1 MSHSYLVE
9 CRTCVMDASS
19 SVVTGNNNLWQFNP
33 SYVYLVRLHG
43 AETIAENFPPIQ
55 NDVFLKAIRGED
67 VPYTP
72 VWIMRQAGRYLPEFR
87 ALRAENEFFR
97 VCRTPELACEITL
110 QPIRR
115 LPLDAAIIFSDI
127 LVVPQ
132 AMGLEVIMV
141 PGKGPVF
148 PSPLLT
154 PEEIDTRL
162 VKPDVKKELS
172 YVFQALT
179 LTRHRLEGKVPLI
192 GFSGAPWTLMSYMI
206 EGGGSKTFAK
216 SKKWLYQYPEA
227 SHKLLDMLSDIIIE
241 YLSLQIQAG
250 AQAVQVFDSWA
261 GELSLDVWDKFG
273 IPYLTKIGSQLRKL
287 HPDTPLILFAKGA
300 SHGMKLMSEMEYNV
314 LGVDWTANIREARAL
329 TRPKNICLQ
338 GNMDPAVLYADKSVI
353 RGEVERIL
361 DEFGLGLH
369 VANLGHGLHPEH
381 NPEHV
386 AAYIEAVHE
395 LSAAKRQ

>member
-1 MSHSYLVE
+1 M
-9 CRTCVMDASS
+9 T
-19 SVVTGNNNLWQFNP
+19 F
-33 SYVYLVRLHG
+33 
-43 AETIAENFPPIQ
+43 
-55 NDVFLKAIRGED
+55 FLRAIKGED

-72 VWIMRQAGRYLPEFR
+72 VWIMRQAGRYLPEFK

-132 AMGLEVIMV
+132 AMGLEVLMV
-141 PGKGPVF
+141 PGKGPTF
-148 PSPLLT
+148 PAPLVD
-154 PEEIDTRL
+154 PQEIHTRL
-162 VKPDVKKELS
+162 VMPDVKKELG

-216 SKKWLYQYPEA
+216 SKKWFYQNPKE
-227 SHKLLDMLSDIIIE
+227 SHTLLDMLSKVIVE

-250 AQAVQVFDSWA
+250 AQAVQLFDSWA
-261 GELSLDVWDKFG
+261 GELSVDVWAEFG
-273 IPYLTKIGSQLRKL
+273 APYIQRIGKELRSL
-287 HPDTPLILFAKGA
+287 HPDTPLIVFAKGA
-300 SHGMKLMSEMEYNV
+300 NHAVAGLSNMDYNV
-314 LGVDWTANIREARAL
+314 IGLDWTADVEAARKL
-329 TRPKNICLQ
+329 TREKNICLQ
-338 GNMDPAVLYADKSVI
+338 GNLDPAILYADPPVI
-353 RGEVERIL
+353 RSQVKRLLEQ
-361 DEFGLGLH
+361 FGLGLH
-369 VANLGHGLHPEH
+369 IANLGHGLHPEH

-386 AAYIEAVHE
+386 KAYIEAVHE
-395 LSAAKRQ
+395 ISAEMKK